1 MSFTQ
6 SYTGYCLSCIR
17 DHLHKTK
24 GVLREAV
31 KQWRRKGEVTDSIRK
46 KVELAEEELSS
57 AETEHVWNVQL
68 KDKEENRRLKQIG
81 AKISKIRK
89 GLESTQI
96 GFPHPKIPVKGTVED
111 LEKAQGQI
119 DSTMKDVYEGLTE
132 CESCVNIQEFMK
144 QMKVLKPETKKGK
157 VLNTNANNNSI
168 VDRKM
173 ELKDVAVTYG
183 GQWVG
188 KLADKGIQYVVPQ
201 YDMPITVGLAVGLP
215 LLTKFVKL
223 PKTVETAAILVGG
236 FFSTKI
242 VDYIEEAITPAAVRV
257 PPRRVAAPPLYGQRV
272 SPQVPISDH
281 VRYVVT

>member
-1 MSFTQ
+1 M
-6 SYTGYCLSCIR
+6 
-17 DHLHKTK
+17 HKTK

-31 KQWRRKGEVTDSIRK
+31 KQWRRKGKVTDSIRR

-68 KDKEENRRLKQIG
+68 ENPEENRRLKEIG
-81 AKISKIRK
+81 AKLSKIRK

-96 GFPHPKIPVKGTVED
+96 GFPHPNIPVKGTVED
-111 LEKAQGQI
+111 IEKAQAEI
-119 DSTMKDVYEGLTE
+119 DSAMKDVYEGLTE
-132 CESCVNIQEFMK
+132 CESCVSVQEFMK
-144 QMKVLKPETKKGK
+144 QMKVLKPERKRGK
-157 VLNTNANNNSI
+157 VLNTNRNNNSI
-168 VDRKM
+168 VDGKM
-173 ELKDVAVTYG
+173 EWKDVALTYG

-188 KLADKGIQYVVPQ
+188 KGVDKGVQYFVPQ

-236 FFSTKI
+236 FLSTKI
-242 VDYIEEAITPAAVRV
+242 MDYIEEAMAPAPVAVRV
-257 PPRRVAAPPLYGQRV
+257 PARRVVAPAPLYGQRV
-272 SPQVPISDH
+272 SPQVPITDH

>member
-1 MSFTQ
+1 MTSLTE

-31 KQWRRKGEVTDSIRK
+31 KQWRRKGKVTPSIRN

-68 KDKEENRRLKQIG
+68 KDEAENRRLKQIG

-96 GFPHPKIPVKGTVED
+96 GFPHPNIPVKGTVRD
-111 LEKAQGQI
+111 LEKAQEEI
-119 DSTMKDVYEGLTE
+119 DSAMKDVYEGITE
-132 CESCVNIQEFMK
+132 CKTCLNVQEFMK
-144 QMKVLKPETKKGK
+144 QMEVPKPETEKRKL
-157 VLNTNANNNSI
+157 LNTSTNNNSI

-173 ELKDVAVTYG
+173 EWKNVAVTYG
-183 GQWVG
+183 AQWVG
-188 KLADKGIQYVVPQ
+188 KGVDKATTMYVPDP
-201 YDMPITVGLAVGLP
+201 YDKVVTVGLAVGLP

-223 PKTVETAAILVGG
+223 PETVEKAAILVGG
-236 FFSTKI
+236 FLSTRI
-242 VDYIEEAITPAAVRV
+242 VDYVEEYLTPTPAVAYAPKAIPAVTARPPV
-257 PPRRVAAPPLYGQRV
+257 PVVAPTRTRYLV
-272 SPQVPISDH
+272 S
-281 VRYVVT
+281 